1 MTVRTPK
8 YIKMIERKTE
18 TVFSVLSVNDVTIEQ
33 EKLAKMSLV
42 YVNQA
47 YPDGN
52 TKELIYK
59 TPIPFYIYLKQ
70 SGVENHYRVECY
82 FNTENINAVK
92 IFLNSLLKKKN

>member
-52 TKELIYK
+52 TKELLYTFHQI
-59 TPIPFYIYLKQ
+59 KQ
-70 SGVENHYRVECY
+70 LD
-82 FNTENINAVK
+82 
-92 IFLNSLLKKKN
+92 FLHLHLL

>member
-1 MTVRTPK
+1 
-8 YIKMIERKTE
+8 MIERKTD
-18 TVFSVLSVNDVTIEQ
+18 TVFSVLSVNDVIIEK
-33 EKLAKMSLV
+33 EKLEKMILV
-42 YVNQA
+42 FVNQA
-47 YPDGN
+47 YPDGS

-82 FNTENINAVK
+82 FNTENINGVK